1 MYSAHNVAKAIG
13 ALFCMYNDNILTW
26 SAPKMH
32 YKIAMRHH
40 SRKKQAQRWNQFSR
54 NRTSLLQSVFF
65 WLVSP
70 TIDTSILCQL
80 LWTEIATKFD
90 TSSNGENEITSR
102 MHLDECYELHAVWK
116 LVTVFQP
123 FFTASNQLGCRK
135 FRYSSHR
142 NNW

>member
-1 MYSAHNVAKAIG
+1 
-13 ALFCMYNDNILTW
+13 
-26 SAPKMH
+26 MH

-90 TSSNGENEITSR
+90 TSNNGENEITSR
-102 MHLDECYELHAVWK
+102 MHLDECYELHAV
-116 LVTVFQP
+116 
-123 FFTASNQLGCRK
+123 
-135 FRYSSHR
+135 
-142 NNW
+142 